1 MIKHAFE
8 GIGYI
13 GGFGGGNLMVEL
25 LAVVG
30 IIVVLG
36 IIFSVVLYIGNKME

>member
-13 GGFGGGNLMVEL
+13 GGFSGGNLMVEL

-30 IIVVLG
+30 IIAFFVILLL
-36 IIFSVVLYIGNKME
+36 IFTKMYK

>member
-13 GGFGGGNLMVEL
+13 GDFDGGNLMVEL
-25 LAVVG
+25 LAVVD